1 MMPATLSSTAIQ
13 VLKIGVT
20 LLMSGAIA
28 LESYN
33 LIHPFINSSLPGL
46 LFGLIIVARVAL
58 IVHCLEAIA
67 AAYLA
72 RSHQQNPLK
81 TAIYT
86 FFVGAFGLWELSKA
100 RRE

>member
-1 MMPATLSSTAIQ
+1 MPVTLSSTAIQ
-13 VLKIGVT
+13 VIKIGAT

-33 LIHPFINSSLPGL
+33 LIHPFINASVPSL
-46 LFGLIIVARVAL
+46 LFGLIIVARVAV
-58 IVHCLEAIA
+58 IVHVLEAIA

-72 RSHQQNPLK
+72 HSHQQNPLK

-86 FFVGAFGLWELSKA
+86 FFVGTIGLWELSKA